1 MVRYEHT
8 QRGTV
13 IQVAILTGAAVSFG
27 LSRLV
32 PAPPFVAPMLLAVFA
47 ACAYMFSS
55 LTIRITDRALHW
67 CFGPGIF
74 RKTLSLADIRTVEV
88 TRTRLLDGWGIH
100 KTSRGW
106 LYNVSGFDAV
116 HITLY
121 SGRGVLL
128 GTDEPDRLRNAIVR
142 RIAVAR

>member
-1 MVRYEHT
+1 
-8 QRGTV
+8 
-13 IQVAILTGAAVSFG
+13 
-27 LSRLV
+27 
-32 PAPPFVAPMLLAVFA
+32 MLLAVFA

-74 RKTLSLADIRTVEV
+74 RKTLSLADIKTVEV